1 MTKTHTMRSRLISL
15 VLVLV
20 MVLGCLPL
28 SALAIGTGSR
38 ATINNVSFTAPE
50 KVVANQTYSLPFEV
64 NVKIDAT
71 KFGDG
76 SDITTSLYLNF
87 ARNSGNFT
95 LAGAGQVKVA
105 TITVDG
111 ATDQVVSV
119 ISTGEYDVST
129 SEQQDNARMLTISG
143 AIQYTPTADVTDGKI
158 YAVVELR
165 DPNGDAVE
173 INQKSGNV
181 SSTLIN
187 IDQVKLTVIAN
198 NISLTFQG
206 DNTPYDATSGSKTVS
221 CGSRVQFTLTP
232 DTDWKITDVYA
243 YITSDLTVIEVKKVG
258 SDYYFT
264 VPEADEFSDPDN
276 MRVVLFVDTVSTAK
290 TATTVEVT
298 AAPSVIAGSVL
309 TATATLKTEADEAIT
324 GAVGGQMMFTW
335 PDGSITYG
343 YLDDEG
349 NAVSTWTVTD
359 DYAASLTMADREKTV
374 TAKFF
379 GTETYASSEGTS
391 GNVIIGSRTIKAAAG
406 ASIVATPTTGGNAVG
421 TLTAKTEYKLTL
433 SKDAVFSSQGFA
445 VTSYTATWYESDG
458 AGGWN
463 NLGTTAPE
471 VTPANVGKQ
480 YKVSIKPNGQYTQG
494 AFELVIGCAELADS
508 AVTVNTDKAILTE
521 GETLL
526 VRATVTSN
534 GSNASGGVVVFVND
548 EGTQLGTGNVINGFA
563 KIELTNLAAG
573 EHKIAARY
581 LGA

>member
-20 MVLGCLPL
+20 MVLGCLPM
-28 SALAIGTGSR
+28 SALAVGTGSR
-38 ATINNVSFTAPE
+38 VTIESVSFTAPE

-64 NVKIDAT
+64 EVKIDAT

-87 ARNSGNFT
+87 ARNSSNFT

-111 ATDQVVSV
+111 ADNDVDSV
-119 ISTGEYDVST
+119 ISTGVYDVAT

-143 AIQYTPTADVTDGKI
+143 AIQYTPTAAVTDGKI

-173 INQKSGNV
+173 INQMENATGFSSDLIATNNV
-181 SSTLIN
+181 
-187 IDQVKLTVIAN
+187 TVSVASNTNADI
-198 NISLTFQG
+198 TFQG
-206 DNTPYDATSGSKTVS
+206 DAGVSSTTKTVS
-221 CGSRVQFTLTP
+221 CGSRVQFTVAP
-232 DTDWKITDVYA
+232 HTDYEVADVYA
-243 YITSDLTVIEVKKVG
+243 QTGDGTIIEVKRAG
-258 SDYYFT
+258 TTYYFT
-264 VPEADEFSDPDN
+264 VPAAEEFSDTSN
-276 MRVVLFVDTVSTAK
+276 KTITIYVDTISTAK
-290 TATTVEVT
+290 TATTVQVT
-298 AAPSVIAGSVL
+298 AASSVIAGSVL

-349 NAVSTWTVTD
+349 KAVSTWTVTD

-480 YKVSIKPNGQYTQG
+480 YKG
-494 AFELVIGCAELADS
+494 
-508 AVTVNTDKAILTE
+508 NTA
-521 GETLL
+521 
-526 VRATVTSN
+526 
-534 GSNASGGVVVFVND
+534 
-548 EGTQLGTGNVINGFA
+548 
-563 KIELTNLAAG
+563 
-573 EHKIAARY
+573 
-581 LGA
+581 